1 MASDPMHHEEH
12 DEGDDSLV
20 AVVGLACRYPG
31 ADGPDA
37 FWHNLSQGLETVTRF
52 PRRPAPRGGSEY
64 TPARGLLTDPEWF
77 DAGYFGYSPRE
88 ARLLNPQHRVF
99 LECAVEALEDAGHDP
114 ARHPGSIGVYAGS
127 TDTAYAQILK
137 DRQDELPSVTD
148 MEILVANAPD
158 YLASRVAYKLGL
170 RGPAVVVQAACATSL
185 VAVHTAVQA
194 LLSGDCGLAL
204 AGGVAVRVPAKES
217 PYIEGGIISADGT
230 CRTFDAAAGGTV
242 GGDGAGIVVLKRL
255 GDALADG
262 DRIRAVLRGSA
273 VNNDGS
279 NRVGFTAPSIE
290 GQAAVIRDAQLVA
303 GVDAGTI
310 TYVEAHGTATPIGD
324 PIEIAALTKAFRA
337 DTDDTGFCR
346 IGAVKSNIGHTDAAA
361 GAAGLIKTVLA
372 LEHGAVPPSLN
383 FTAPNP
389 AIDFESSPFTVATAL
404 QEWRPEGGIPRR
416 AGVSSFGIGGTNA
429 HVVLEQA
436 PEPSPSGPARPW
448 QLLVLSGRTDAAVE
462 AAAGRLAEHLR
473 THPEVPLAD
482 VAWTLQTGRRELPV
496 RRYAVV
502 GRSEDAVRVLGG
514 LDRGR
519 LVGSGDRP
527 AAGPVTL
534 VFPGTATSEQTREL
548 YKWEPA
554 FRRAADACLTAAG
567 IRGEVPAA
575 LDVFATEFAL
585 ARMWEAWGVRPAA
598 VAGHGT
604 GVLVAET
611 VAGAYPLQEAV
622 RMVVAGAGTGPDT
635 PGGSTKGTP
644 RIPVL
649 PDVPGPLA
657 DGTGHTVLPVLTDA
671 TDHPGVLAALLETL
685 GRLWLA
691 GTPVDW
697 NGVHEEL
704 PRLRVPLPVYPFQ
717 RERYVI
723 EPAERRAT
731 TAQAPPV
738 ASVPEP
744 AVPDTG
750 ALATLPA
757 VAELFAQ
764 TLGLDD
770 VDPDDSFFDLGGDS
784 LIATQLL
791 ARARELFA
799 VELETGALYEAQTAA
814 ELTELIEERLGRR
827 GAAEPAPAA

>member
-1 MASDPMHHEEH
+1 MASDPMHQKEH
-12 DEGDDSLV
+12 DDGDDSLV
-20 AVVGLACRYPG
+20 AVIGLACRYPG

-37 FWHNLSQGLETVTRF
+37 FWHNLSHGLETVTRF
-52 PRRPAPRGGSEY
+52 PRRPAPRGGTEY
-64 TPARGLLTDPEWF
+64 TPARGLLKDPEWF

-194 LLSGDCGLAL
+194 LLSGDCEMAL

-279 NRVGFTAPSIE
+279 NRVGFTAPSVE
-290 GQAAVIRDAQLVA
+290 GQAAVVRDAQLVA
-303 GVDAGTI
+303 GVDARTI
-310 TYVEAHGTATPIGD
+310 TYVEAHGTATPVGD

-337 DTDDTGFCR
+337 DTDHTGFCR

-361 GAAGLIKTVLA
+361 GAAGLIKTVLS
-372 LEHGAVPPSLN
+372 LEHGVLPPSLN

-389 AIDFESSPFTVATAL
+389 AIDFASSPFTVATTL
-404 QEWRPEGGIPRR
+404 EEWQPEGGVPRR

-436 PEPSPSGPARPW
+436 PEPAPPGPARPW
-448 QLLVLSGRTDAAVE
+448 QLLVVSGGTESAVE
-462 AAAGRLAEHLR
+462 AATGRLAEHLR
-473 THPEVPLAD
+473 AHPDVPLAD

-502 GRSEDAVRVLGG
+502 NRSEDAVRVLGG

-519 LVGSGDRP
+519 LVGSAGRP
-527 AAGPVTL
+527 RTGPVTL
-534 VFPGTATSEQTREL
+534 VFPGTVTSEQTGEL
-548 YKWEPA
+548 YEGEPA
-554 FRRAADACLTAAG
+554 FRRAVDECLAVAG
-567 IRGEVPAA
+567 VRDEVPAE

-585 ARMWEAWGVRPAA
+585 AQLWAAWGVRPAA

-611 VAGAYPLQEAV
+611 VAGAYTLRDAV
-622 RMVVAGAGTGPDT
+622 RRVIDGDGTGPGT
-635 PGGSTKGTP
+635 KGGSTKGTP

-649 PDVPGPLA
+649 PNVPRPLA
-657 DGTGHTVLPVLTDA
+657 GDSDHTVLPVLTD
-671 TDHPGVLAALLETL
+671 TTGHPGVLAALLDTL

-697 NGVHEEL
+697 TGVHEEL

-717 RERYVI
+717 RERYVV
-723 EPAERRAT
+723 EPAGQAAT
-731 TAQAPPV
+731 KQVPPVESAPAQAV
-738 ASVPEP
+738 EDA
-744 AVPDTG
+744 G
-750 ALATLPA
+750 ALGTLPA

-770 VDPDDSFFDLGGDS
+770 IDPDDSFFDLGGDS

-791 ARARELFA
+791 ARARELFS

-814 ELTELIEERLGRR
+814 ELTELIDERLGRR
-827 GAAEPAPAA
+827 GAAEPASAA

>member
-1 MASDPMHHEEH
+1 MASDLTHQQDAEA
-12 DEGDDSLV
+12 GDDSLI

-52 PRRPAPRGGSEY
+52 SRRPAPQGGTEY
-64 TPARGLLTDPEWF
+64 TPARGLLKDPEWF

-114 ARHPGSIGVYAGS
+114 GRHPGSIGVYAGS
-127 TDTAYAQILK
+127 TETAYAQILR
-137 DRQDELPSVTD
+137 DRQDELSVTD

-194 LLSGDCGLAL
+194 LLSGDCDLAL

-255 GDALADG
+255 GDARADG

-279 NRVGFTAPSIE
+279 NRVGFTAPSVE

-324 PIEIAALTKAFRA
+324 PIEIAALTKAFRE
-337 DTDDTGFCR
+337 DTGDTGFCR
-346 IGAVKSNIGHTDAAA
+346 IGAVKSGIGHTDAAA

-383 FTAPNP
+383 FTTPNP
-389 AIDFESSPFTVATAL
+389 AIDFASTPFTVATEL
-404 QEWRPEGGIPRR
+404 QEWRPGRGIPRR

-436 PEPSPSGPARPW
+436 PEPTPPGPARPW
-448 QLLVLSGRTDAAVE
+448 QLLVVSGRTEAAVE
-462 AAAGRLAEHLR
+462 AVADRLAAHLR
-473 THPEVPLAD
+473 AHPEEPLAD

-519 LVGSGDRP
+519 LIGSGDRP
-527 AAGPVTL
+527 AARPVTM
-534 VFPGTATSEQTREL
+534 VFPGTVTSGDTREL
-548 YKWEPA
+548 YEGEPA
-554 FRRAADACLTAAG
+554 FRRAVDECLAMAG
-567 IRGEVPAA
+567 IRDHVPAE
-575 LDVFATEFAL
+575 LDVFAAEFAL

-598 VAGHGT
+598 VAGNGT
-604 GVLVAET
+604 GALVAET
-611 VAGAYPLQEAV
+611 VAGVYPLQEAV
-622 RMVVAGAGTGPDT
+622 RMVMAVAGTGPDT
-635 PGGSTKGTP
+635 PGGITRGTP

-649 PDVPGPLA
+649 PGGPRTLA
-657 DGTGHTVLPVLTDA
+657 DDTGHTVLPVFTDPGG
-671 TDHPGVLAALLETL
+671 HPGVLAALLDTL

-697 NGVHEEL
+697 NGVHEEQ

-717 RERYVI
+717 RERYVV

-731 TAQAPPV
+731 TTQAHPV
-738 ASVPEP
+738 ASAPEP
-744 AVPDTG
+744 AAGDTR
-750 ALATLPA
+750 APATLPA

-799 VELETGALYEAQTAA
+799 VELETGVLYEAQTAA
-814 ELTELIEERLGRR
+814 EFTELIGERLGGRDT
-827 GAAEPAPAA
+827 AEPVPAT